1 VANVVPEQS
10 HLIIQRFPVGNKR
23 RAEKEENNTREIL
36 IFVNSEG
43 HAVVYNLQLGFFFY
57 FQRFMLNSSIV
68 ITGATGYIGSQVVLA
83 LLSRF
88 SGEIRCK
95 VIARKSS
102 DCSFFEG
109 LPVDIVR
116 ADILDPLALIEAFRG
131 AETVFHC
138 AGLISYTRNSR
149 NALYE
154 TNVIGTRNVVNAS
167 LYNNVRRLVMT
178 SSIAAVGASE
188 DGSPASEST
197 TFQEWQRR
205 NGYMEAKHLAELEGL
220 RGVAEG
226 LEVVLVNPGVV
237 IGVDRK
243 NPASVSS
250 SNAVLSL
257 IYQGKLP
264 LFPSGGTGFVDVR
277 DVADAHLAAWEK
289 GRSGERYVVVGS
301 NLTFRELFARMGSLE
316 GSSSGQA
323 FMVPK
328 SLGLLAGFG
337 GELWSMLS
345 NRPSFISI
353 ESIRIASRLLAYTN
367 TRSEQELGLCYRE
380 LSETLKTLIT

>member
-1 VANVVPEQS
+1 M
-10 HLIIQRFPVGNKR
+10 LLFTTI
-23 RAEKEENNTREIL
+23 
-36 IFVNSEG
+36 
-43 HAVVYNLQLGFFFY
+43 QLGFFFY
-57 FQRFMLNSSIV
+57 FHRFMPNSSIV

-95 VIARKSS
+95 VIARRSS

-154 TNVIGTRNVVNAS
+154 TNVIGTRNVVNAA
-167 LYNNVRRLVMT
+167 LYNNVRRLVIT

-188 DGSPASEST
+188 DGSPASEVT

-237 IGVDRK
+237 IGIDRK

-250 SNAVLSL
+250 SNEVLSL

-264 LFPSGGTGFVDVR
+264 FLLSGGTGFVDVR
-277 DVADAHLAAWEK
+277 DVADAHLAAWEN

-301 NLTFRELFARMGSLE
+301 NLTFRQLFATMRTLA
-316 GSSSGQA
+316 GSSTGQA

-328 SLGLLAGFG
+328 SIGLLAGFG

-345 NRPSFISI
+345 NRPSFISL
-353 ESIRIASRLLAYTN
+353 ESIRIASRLLAYSN
-367 TRSEQELGLCYRE
+367 TRSKQELGLSYRE
-380 LSETLKTLIT
+380 LSETLKTIIT

>member
-1 VANVVPEQS
+1 
-10 HLIIQRFPVGNKR
+10 
-23 RAEKEENNTREIL
+23 
-36 IFVNSEG
+36 
-43 HAVVYNLQLGFFFY
+43 
-57 FQRFMLNSSIV
+57 MLNSSIV

-83 LLSRF
+83 LLSRL

-116 ADILDPLALIEAFRG
+116 ADILDPLALMDAFRG

-138 AGLISYTRNSR
+138 AGLIAYARNSR

-154 TNVIGTRNVVNAS
+154 TNVIGTRNVVNAA
-167 LYNNVRRLVMT
+167 LYNNVRRLVIT

-188 DGSPASEST
+188 DGSPASEAT
-197 TFQEWQRR
+197 VFQEWQRR

-226 LEVVLVNPGVV
+226 LDVVLVNPGVV
-237 IGVDRK
+237 IGVDRN

-250 SNAVLSL
+250 SNEVLNL

-264 LFPSGGTGFVDVR
+264 LFPSGSTGFVDVR
-277 DVADAHLAAWEK
+277 DVADAHIAAWEK

-301 NLTFRELFARMGSLE
+301 NLTFRELVARIGTLT
-316 GSSSGQA
+316 GSSNGRS
-323 FMVPK
+323 FMVPNGI
-328 SLGLLAGFG
+328 GLLAGFG
-337 GELWSMLS
+337 GEFWSMLS
-345 NRPSFISI
+345 GRPSFVSQ
-353 ESIRIASRLLAYTN
+353 ESIRIASRLLAFSN
-367 TRSEQELGLCYRE
+367 TR
-380 LSETLKTLIT
+380 

>member
-1 VANVVPEQS
+1 
-10 HLIIQRFPVGNKR
+10 
-23 RAEKEENNTREIL
+23 
-36 IFVNSEG
+36 
-43 HAVVYNLQLGFFFY
+43 
-57 FQRFMLNSSIV
+57 MLNSSIV

-83 LLSRF
+83 LLSSL
-88 SGEIRCK
+88 SGECRLR
-95 VIARKSS
+95 VIARNSS

-109 LPVDIVR
+109 LPVDILR

-154 TNVIGTRNVVNAS
+154 TNVIGTRNVVNAA

-188 DGSPASEST
+188 DGSPASETS

-226 LEVVLVNPGVV
+226 LDVVMVNPGVV
-237 IGVDRK
+237 IGIDRN
-243 NPASVSS
+243 NPMSVSS
-250 SNAVLSL
+250 SNEVLSL

-264 LFPSGGTGFVDVR
+264 FFFSGGTGFVDVR
-277 DVADAHLAAWEK
+277 DVADAHLAAWKK
-289 GRSGERYVVVGS
+289 GSSGERYVVVGS
-301 NLTFRELFARMGSLE
+301 NLTFQELVARIGTLA
-316 GSSSGQA
+316 GSSNGRS
-323 FMVPK
+323 FLVPNGI
-328 SLGLLAGFG
+328 GLLAGFG
-337 GELWSMLS
+337 GEIWSMLS
-345 NRPSFISI
+345 NSPSFVSL
-353 ESIRIASRLLAYTN
+353 ESIRIASRHLAYSN
-367 TRSEQELGLCYRE
+367 TRSKQELGLCYRE
-380 LSETLKTLIT
+380 LAETLNTIIT